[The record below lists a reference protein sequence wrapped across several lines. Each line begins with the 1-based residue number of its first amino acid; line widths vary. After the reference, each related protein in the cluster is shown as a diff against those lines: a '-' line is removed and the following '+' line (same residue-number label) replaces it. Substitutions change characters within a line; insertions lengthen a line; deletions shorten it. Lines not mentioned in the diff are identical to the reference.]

1 MGQNL
6 RNSHLCKAKPG
17 HDCETVCGLALP
29 LVQVARIKTAAARDA
44 AAKRERRSTSA
55 HNMESRDA
63 EEKLAAA
70 KKRKK

>member
-1 MGQNL
+1 V
-6 RNSHLCKAKPG
+6 S
-17 HDCETVCGLALP
+17 GLALP

-44 AAKRERRSTSA
+44 AAKRERSSTSA
-55 HNMESRDA
+55 YKIESHDA

>member
-1 MGQNL
+1 VGQNL
-6 RNSHLCKAKPG
+6 RNAHWCKAKPG
-17 HDCETVCGLALP
+17 HDCETVSGLALP

-44 AAKRERRSTSA
+44 AAKRERPSTSA
-55 HNMESRDA
+55 YKIESHDA